1 MEENRLIAHLKKLKN
16 DLAPMTWRQRFSH
29 LWTYYKWVLGVLV
42 FVGFILQVLITS
54 LTAANTEILI
64 SGMSINLPLT
74 EEGAA
79 CLSHR
84 YFERLE
90 GKQGQDVQFMEEI
103 MNLDNQAMGTET
115 TYATIVKVSGLISTD
130 SLDYLILDTEA
141 REYYSEGDL
150 FIDLTQIFTAEE
162 LSQMNIT
169 AIGGV
174 PKLID
179 LTGTWFAD
187 THITG
192 GGPYYLAFAYNTSR
206 PEQCRDFWQ
215 YLNRG

>member
-103 MNLDNQAMGTET
+103 MNLR
-115 TYATIVKVSGLISTD
+115 VK
-130 SLDYLILDTEA
+130 
-141 REYYSEGDL
+141 
-150 FIDLTQIFTAEE
+150 
-162 LSQMNIT
+162 
-169 AIGGV
+169 
-174 PKLID
+174 
-179 LTGTWFAD
+179 
-187 THITG
+187 
-192 GGPYYLAFAYNTSR
+192 
-206 PEQCRDFWQ
+206 
-215 YLNRG
+215 